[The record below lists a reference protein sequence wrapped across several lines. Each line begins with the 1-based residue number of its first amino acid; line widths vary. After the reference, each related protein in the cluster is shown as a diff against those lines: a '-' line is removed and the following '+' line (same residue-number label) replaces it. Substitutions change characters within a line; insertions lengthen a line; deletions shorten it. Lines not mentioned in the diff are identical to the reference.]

1 MCVGV
6 WLAGCRSGFC
16 SGLAILELVS
26 QCHTGQSALGGL
38 CSLLGLAHS
47 RHSAN
52 ICPVNCSAP
61 PNLEGYLKERACRG
75 DEGVLRIQPVSGT
88 LLRTF
93 TLFMVQVRTGGL
105 RLGGLDQLGREEIPI
120 TTTPVD

>member
-1 MCVGV
+1 MEVGPLVCVGV

-26 QCHTGQSALGGL
+26 QCHTGQSVLGGL

-75 DEGVLRIQPVSGT
+75 DPDAGWVGPTVVFELFRGYLVGKWDTRDHLPYGHLEAYSPEGPFQ
-88 LLRTF
+88 
-93 TLFMVQVRTGGL
+93 
-105 RLGGLDQLGREEIPI
+105 
-120 TTTPVD
+120 